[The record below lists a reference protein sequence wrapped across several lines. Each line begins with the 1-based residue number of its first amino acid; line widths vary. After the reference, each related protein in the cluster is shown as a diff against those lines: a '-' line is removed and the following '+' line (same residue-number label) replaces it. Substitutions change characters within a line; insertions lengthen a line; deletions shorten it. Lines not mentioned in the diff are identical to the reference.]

1 MNESDLF
8 HQAINHVTESPK
20 GELPKKSF
28 HEDGIELAKKNL
40 ATLKSS
46 KGANI
51 DSIKKEVVLSLE
63 ELENMSKNSIDEMNE
78 FVKSYNLDL

>member
-1 MNESDLF
+1 MHSSQDASDIVADRRSAYVSQHDSGCF
-8 HQAINHVTESPK
+8 
-20 GELPKKSF
+20 GEAK
-28 HEDGIELAKKNL
+28 LAKKNL

-46 KGANI
+46 KGRNI